1 MTGGFII
8 WTLVSLSLAGI
19 GVWALKSDKAV
30 GFFAGVN
37 PPEVSDIRRYNRAVA
52 VLWFIYAALFE
63 LLGLP
68 FLLAGRNSATFL
80 CCFGAA
86 PLSIG
91 LMMAYH
97 CILNKYRKK

>member
-8 WTLVSLSLAGI
+8 WTLVSLVLAGI
-19 GVWALKSDKAV
+19 GVWALRSEKAV

-37 PPEVSDIRRYNRAVA
+37 PPEVSDVRRYNRAVA
-52 VLWFIYAALFE
+52 KLWFVYAALFE

-68 FLLAGRNSATFL
+68 FLLARHHSAAFL

-86 PLSIG
+86 PLSLG
-91 LMMAYH
+91 LMLAYH
-97 CILNKYRKK
+97 CILEKYRKK

>member
-1 MTGGFII
+1 MAGFVI
-8 WTLVSLSLAGI
+8 WSAVFLVLLGI
-19 GVWALKSDKAV
+19 GIRTWKADKAA
-30 GFFAGVN
+30 GFYTGTN
-37 PPEVSDIRRYNRAVA
+37 PPEVTDVRKYNRSVA
-52 VLWFIYAALFE
+52 VLWFVYAALFE

-68 FLLAGRNSATFL
+68 FLLAGRNSAAFL